1 MVRVKVCGITNYED
15 ASMAIELGVDA
26 LGFIFAPSPR
36 GITPEEA
43 RDIIRAI
50 PPFVQAVGVFVD
62 EDPVT
67 IRRIIRLCGL
77 DLVQLH
83 GDESPDFCH
92 ELMPNAIKAF
102 RLKDESSLSVIGPY
116 RGRVRAILLD
126 TYVEGKKG
134 GTGRAFDWNLAIKA
148 KGFQIPTILS
158 GGLNPDNIA
167 EAISLVKPFGV
178 DVNSG
183 IEAAPGKKSPALMT
197 ELIEIVRKM
206 ERTTNGNAQ

>member
-1 MVRVKVCGITNYED
+1 MVRVKVCGITNYQD
-15 ASMAIELGVDA
+15 ASMAVELGADA

-36 GITPEEA
+36 GIAPEEA
-43 RDIIRAI
+43 RGIIRAI

-67 IRRIIRLCGL
+67 IRRIVHLCGL

-83 GDESPDFCH
+83 GDESPDFCR

-102 RLKDESSLSVIGPY
+102 RLKDESSLLVIRPY
-116 RGRVRAILLD
+116 RGGVRAILLD

-183 IEAAPGKKSPALMT
+183 IESSPGKKSPALMS
-197 ELIEIVRKM
+197 ELMEIVRKM
-206 ERTTNGNAQ
+206 ERTTNGDAQ

>member
-1 MVRVKVCGITNYED
+1 MIRVKVCGITNYQD

-36 GITPEEA
+36 GIIPEEA

-134 GTGRAFDWNLAIKA
+134 GTGKAFDWSLAIKA

-206 ERTTNGNAQ
+206 ERRTNDNAQ

>member
-1 MVRVKVCGITNYED
+1 
-15 ASMAIELGVDA
+15 MAIELGVDA

-36 GITPEEA
+36 GIAPEEA
-43 RDIIRAI
+43 RGIIRAI

-67 IRRIIRLCGL
+67 IRRIIHLCGL

-83 GDESPDFCH
+83 GDESPDLCR
-92 ELMPNAIKAF
+92 ELMPNAMKAF

-183 IEAAPGKKSPALMT
+183 IEASPGKKSPALMS

>member
-1 MVRVKVCGITNYED
+1 MVRVKVCGITNYQD
-15 ASMAIELGVDA
+15 ASVAIELGADA

-36 GITPEEA
+36 GIAPEEA
-43 RDIIRAI
+43 RGIIRAI

-67 IRRIIRLCGL
+67 IRRIVHLCGL

-83 GDESPDFCH
+83 GDESPDFCR

-116 RGRVRAILLD
+116 RGGVRAILLD

-183 IEAAPGKKSPALMT
+183 IEASPGKKNPALMS
-197 ELIEIVRKM
+197 ELMEIVRKM
-206 ERTTNGNAQ
+206 ERTTNGDAQ

>member
-1 MVRVKVCGITNYED
+1 MVRVKVCGITNHQD
-15 ASMAIELGVDA
+15 ASMAIELGADA

-36 GITPEEA
+36 GIAPEEA

-67 IRRIIRLCGL
+67 IRRIVHLCGL
-77 DLVQLH
+77 DFVQLH
-83 GDESPDFCH
+83 GDESPDLCR

-167 EAISLVKPFGV
+167 EAISLVRPFGV

-183 IEAAPGKKSPALMT
+183 IEASPGKKSPALMS
-197 ELIEIVRKM
+197 ELMEIVRRM